1 MQAPPQSARAAAQLG
16 AGPERKKPTVA
27 SRWHH
32 ILSYRLRAYFPRLL
46 VLEVGR
52 ASIVYSGRLA
62 LSDEE
67 LRVAR
72 ECDMAATAEADVPIR
87 IVSIGQVNAGKSS
100 LPNAIARESRGAV
113 GPSPATSSAKE
124 YLIDMDGRPC
134 VLLVDTPGSDES
146 AVTVSELI
154 SQAGRAHLIIWV
166 AAATQPARGPD
177 RKRLDDFRAWANAQL
192 ARRPPPVL
200 LALTHVDELD
210 PRWSGRPPT
219 TSAHRPGRRREPSA
233 APWMLSLVPSAC
245 PWTQSCRL
253 QCLLAGT
260 IIMSTLYGRKSG
272 AALDEAKLVQLDRLR
287 VGQQRL
293 SWRELADAFGHAGR
307 TIIKGLT
314 VRS

>member
-27 SRWHH
+27 WRWHH

-67 LRVAR
+67 LRIAR
-72 ECDMAATAEADVPIR
+72 ECDTAATAEADVQIR

-124 YLIDMDGRPC
+124 YLIDMEGRPC
-134 VLLVDTPGSDES
+134 VLLVDTPGFDES
-146 AVTVSELI
+146 VVTVSELI
-154 SQAGRAHLIIWV
+154 ACRPHHVV
-166 AAATQPARGPD
+166 ASATQPARGPD

-210 PRWSGRPPT
+210 PRWSGRPHM
-219 TSAHRPGRRREPSA
+219 TSSHRPGRRREPSSP
-233 APWMLSLVPSAC
+233 PWMLSLVRSTC
-245 PWTQSCRL
+245 PWTRS
-253 QCLLAGT
+253 AGGNA
-260 IIMSTLYGRKSG
+260 SWPG
-272 AALDEAKLVQLDRLR
+272 QL
-287 VGQQRL
+287 
-293 SWRELADAFGHAGR
+293 
-307 TIIKGLT
+307 
-314 VRS
+314 